1 VTEHAVVSAENAA
14 SELAAERAPIEAP
27 RAVDEVVVLDY
38 GGQYSQ
44 LIARRVRECGVFSE
58 LLPHHVGAEEVA
70 RRKPK
75 GLILSGGPAS
85 VYAEGAPKLDPQ
97 LLELGIPVLGICYGM
112 QLLALKL
119 GGRVE
124 GAEVGEFGRSRLM
137 VTESGRL
144 LAGLPAEQSCW
155 MSHRD
160 TVFAPPPGF
169 RALASSTESPVAA
182 FESEERGVYGIQFHP
197 EVVHT
202 PYGQD
207 VLKRFLGDVCGCEM
221 TWSAASIVEEQIA
234 RIREQVGDGKVI
246 CGLSG
251 GVDSSV
257 AALLVHRA
265 VGDQLT
271 CVFVDH
277 GLMRK
282 NEGEQVISAFRDTF
296 HVPLVAVDA
305 ERRFLDKLAGVTEP
319 ERKRKII
326 GAEFIRVFEEEAAN
340 IGDARFLVQGTLYSD
355 VIESGGGT
363 GAATIKSHHNVGG
376 LPEDLEFE
384 LVEPL
389 RSLFK
394 DEVRAVG
401 AELGLPERLV
411 WRQPFPGPGLAIR
424 VVGGEATK
432 ERLDVLRD
440 ADFILQDE
448 IRKAGLYRE
457 LWQSF
462 CVLPD
467 IRTVGVQ
474 GDERT
479 YGYVVV
485 IRAVTSDDA
494 MTADWARLPYDLLEQ
509 IAARMIGE
517 LREVNRV
524 VLDITSKPPGTI
536 EWE

>member
-1 VTEHAVVSAENAA
+1 VEARTASVPDPPAGMAA
-14 SELAAERAPIEAP
+14 TT
-27 RAVDEVVVLDY
+27 DEVLVLDF

-58 LLPHHVGAEEVA
+58 LLPHHVDIEQV
-70 RRKPK
+70 RRRRPR

-85 VYAEGAPKLDPQ
+85 VHAEGAPTLRPE
-97 LLELGIPVLGICYGM
+97 LLELGVPVLGICYGM
-112 QLLALKL
+112 QAMVLHLR
-119 GGRVE
+119 GQVE
-124 GAEVGEFGRSRLM
+124 SAEVGEFGRSRLT
-137 VTESGRL
+137 VREHGRL

-160 TVFAPPPGF
+160 TVFAAPPGAV
-169 RALASSTESPVAA
+169 ALASSSESPVAA
-182 FESEERGVYGIQFHP
+182 FEDPARGLYGIQFHP
-197 EVVHT
+197 EVAHT
-202 PYGQD
+202 PYGMQI
-207 VLKRFLGDVCGCEM
+207 LTRFLEDVCSCAM
-221 TWSAASIVEEQIA
+221 DWNAASVAEEQIR
-234 RIREQVGDGKVI
+234 RIREQVGEGRVI

-282 NEGEQVISAFRDTF
+282 NEGDQVVAAFRDTF
-296 HVPLVAVDA
+296 KVPLVAVDA
-305 ERRFLDKLAGVTEP
+305 RERFLDRLRGVTEP
-319 ERKRKII
+319 EAKRKII
-326 GAEFIRVFEEEAAN
+326 GEEFIRVFEQEA
-340 IGDARFLVQGTLYSD
+340 IELGDPRYLVQGTLYSD
-355 VIESGGGT
+355 AIESGGGT
-363 GAATIKSHHNVGG
+363 GASTIKSHHNVGG
-376 LPEDLEFE
+376 LPEDLELE

-394 DEVRAVG
+394 DEVRRVG
-401 AELGLPERLV
+401 LELGLPERLV
-411 WRQPFPGPGLAIR
+411 WRQPFPGPGLGIR
-424 VVGGEATK
+424 IVGGEVTR
-432 ERLDVLRD
+432 ERLEILRD
-440 ADFILQDE
+440 ADYVLQDE
-448 IRKAGLYRE
+448 IRRAGMYRE

-462 CVLPD
+462 CVLPGD
-467 IRTVGVQ
+467 LRTVGVQ

-494 MTADWARLPYDLLEQ
+494 MTADWARLPYDLLER
-509 IAARMIGE
+509 IASRMINE
-517 LREVNRV
+517 IRAVNRV